1 MNDDLISRSALRKKV
16 NSFFDSQ
23 FEGIVSSDL
32 IKYAEAVDELIDN
45 APTVVPKEM
54 KPLIDKVV
62 EIIPQLTDAIVE
74 QLPEVVENSLDICYD
89 CEYRRKARGDV

>member
-1 MNDDLISRSALRKKV
+1 MSRLIDADRLKAEIFKACMDNHFMPTKLLDCDDVTNI
-16 NSFFDSQ
+16 
-23 FEGIVSSDL
+23 
-32 IKYAEAVDELIDN
+32 IDN
-45 APTVVPKEM
+45 APTVVPEEM

-74 QLPEVVENSLDICYD
+74 QLPKVVENSLDICYD